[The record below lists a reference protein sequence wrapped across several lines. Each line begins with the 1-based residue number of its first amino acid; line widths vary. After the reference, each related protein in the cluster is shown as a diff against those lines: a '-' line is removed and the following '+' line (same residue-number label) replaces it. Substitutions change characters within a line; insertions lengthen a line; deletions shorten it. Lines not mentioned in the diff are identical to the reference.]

1 MAFEASRPAVEPPPP
16 GTDTASL
23 HVCHV
28 LLRLGYGGM
37 ENGLVTIVNG
47 LRAGGFRHS
56 IVCLD
61 TATNFRARVAADV
74 PVHCLGESTSGPL
87 GRHRALWR
95 LIRELRPDIVHT
107 RNLATIDLYPVVL
120 AAGVRRLVH
129 SEHGVDLLEI
139 DGSPL
144 KYRLI
149 RRLGSLVTPAYIALS
164 RDLKDWLVRRNGIP
178 ARKVSVIVNGVDTE
192 RFRPPA
198 DPAARRARRDA
209 LGLDDPEVVAIGSL
223 GRLEAV
229 KDHENLAAAYVALV
243 ARRPD
248 LRARTV
254 LVLGGDGSRR
264 AAIEA
269 VMHQAGLRDRLRLPG
284 YIADSP
290 AFYQALDLF
299 VLPSR
304 TEGTSNTILEA
315 MACGLPVVATD
326 VGESARLVADGETG
340 AIVPPR
346 DPEGLAAGLIPYL
359 DSTDLRRRHG
369 AAGRE
374 RTLARFSLD
383 GMLRAY
389 GEVYR
394 RVAGGR
400 AAPSSNE
407 SVGQAPA

>member
-1 MAFEASRPAVEPPPP
+1 MAFEASRPAVEPPPA
-16 GTDTASL
+16 GAATAPL

-37 ENGLVTIVNG
+37 ENGLVTIVNR
-47 LRAGGFRHS
+47 LRAGSFRHS
-56 IVCLD
+56 IVCLED
-61 TATNFRARVAADV
+61 ARNFRARVAEDV
-74 PVHCLGESTSGPL
+74 PVHCLGESPGGPL
-87 GRHRALWR
+87 GRQRALWR
-95 LIRELRPDIVHT
+95 VVRELRPDIVHT
-107 RNLATIDLYPVVL
+107 RNLATIDLYPVLL
-120 AAGVRRLVH
+120 AAGVRHLVH

-164 RDLKDWLVRRNGIP
+164 RDLKDWLVRQNGVP
-178 ARKVSVIVNGVDTE
+178 ARKVSVIVNGVDTAK
-192 RFRPPA
+192 FRPA
-198 DPAARRARRDA
+198 SDPAARQARRAA
-209 LGLDDPEVVAIGSL
+209 LGIGTLDVVAIGSL

-229 KDHENLAAAYVALV
+229 KDHENLAAAYVAMV

-248 LRARTV
+248 LRSRTL

-264 AAIEA
+264 AAVEA
-269 VMHQAGLRDRLRLPG
+269 IMESAGLRDRLVLPG

-315 MACGLPVVATD
+315 MACGLAVVATD

-346 DPEGLAAGLIPYL
+346 DPESLAASLIPYL
-359 DSTDLRRRHG
+359 DSAGLRQRHG

-374 RTLARFSLD
+374 RAVAEFSLD

-394 RVAGGR
+394 RAAGFFSRTGT
-400 AAPSSNE
+400 
-407 SVGQAPA
+407 

>member
-1 MAFEASRPAVEPPPP
+1 MTLGWQPLAPDPSTKRAPERAKASAP
-16 GTDTASL
+16 L

-61 TATNFRARVAADV
+61 AATNFRSRVADDV
-74 PVHCLGESTSGPL
+74 PVHCLSEHARGPL
-87 GRHRALWR
+87 GRYRALWR
-95 LIRELRPDIVHT
+95 VVRALRPDIVHT
-107 RNLATIDLYPVVL
+107 RNLATIDLYPVLL
-120 AAGVRRLVH
+120 AAGVRHLVH

-144 KYRLI
+144 KYRLT

-164 RDLKDWLVRRNGIP
+164 RDLKDWLVRQNGIP
-178 ARKVSVIVNGVDTE
+178 ARKVSIIVNGVDTE
-192 RFRPPA
+192 RFRPA
-198 DPAARRARRDA
+198 ANPAARQARRAA
-209 LGLDDPEVVAIGSL
+209 LGLDDPDVVAIGSL

-229 KDHENLAAAYVALV
+229 KDHENLVAAYVAMV
-243 ARRPD
+243 ARRPE

-264 AAIEA
+264 QAIEA
-269 VMHQAGLRDRLRLPG
+269 VMESAGLPDRLVLPG

-290 AFYQALDLF
+290 AFYPALDLF

-346 DPEGLAAGLIPYL
+346 DPESLAASLIPYL
-359 DSTDLRRRHG
+359 DSAGLRQRHG

-374 RTLARFSLD
+374 RAVAQFSLD

-400 AAPSSNE
+400 TGPLSD
-407 SVGQAPA
+407 